1 MAHDT
6 QRIIDTISDATNKLA
21 DRLEKRDDYWTKGG
35 DHTKTVKAVNEFV
48 EVLLSNFAYTFSED
62 SDSADQVRVTH
73 SEALTAIKERF
84 ENWL

>member
-6 QRIIDTISDATNKLA
+6 QRIIDTISDATNKLS

-35 DHTKTVKAVNEFV
+35 DHTKTVKAVNEFI

-62 SDSADQVRVTH
+62 GHVGLTH
-73 SEALTAIKERF
+73 REALTAIKERF